1 MKSKFKT
8 LCDIVAYVKNESE
21 NPVDELLN
29 MGFSAAQLVYEFGFD
44 KKDVVKSETYQMSD
58 ENIEEEIYPF
68 LLDNFSNLDA
78 AIISHF
84 EISPD
89 ALMYFKSNPMYEEMK
104 KAYKYAKDEIDTDI
118 LNDLFSNFE
127 GRFPKG
133 LRDTLKR
140 EHFSIEKV
148 PFNEIS
154 EKLQEIYTLQTT
166 ILYLKIAEDTREFE
180 NDEIRI
186 VMERTP
192 QGDLYSLM
200 YKNN

>member
-8 LCDIVAYVKNESE
+8 LCDIVAYVKNDSE

-84 EISPD
+84 EVSPD

-104 KAYKYAKDEIDTDI
+104 KAYKFAKDEIDTDI
-118 LNDLFSNFE
+118 LNDLFTNFE
-127 GRFPKG
+127 GRFPKS

-140 EHFSIEKV
+140 EHFTIEKV

-200 YKNN
+200 YKND